1 MAAVTLGRYACRRLL
16 LGSVQV
22 LAVLVA
28 VFLLVEALPG
38 DAAVALAGDNPDPAR
53 VAAIRAAMGLDNP
66 AAQRFAT
73 WLGGLLSGDL
83 GSSLVSDRPVT
94 EFIAAGLPTT
104 LLLAGVTLLLLVPS
118 SVLLG
123 VFVARRAGGRVD
135 RVVTAATIGL
145 HAVPEF
151 ALAIV
156 LVALFGVELG
166 WLPPTALGADPLAD
180 PAVLVLPVLVLLA
193 RPLCAVTRLVR
204 AAMVDAL
211 ASDYVRH
218 ARRLGLTRARVDY
231 AHALPNA
238 LAPAVQQLART
249 TDWLLGGVIVVEAVF
264 VLPGLGT
271 SLVDAVAGRDM
282 PVVQGL
288 AVLFGVTTVLV
299 NLAADIIAFR
309 LAPRAGSAA

>member
-1 MAAVTLGRYACRRLL
+1 MTLGRYASRRVA
-16 LGSVQV
+16 LGLVQV
-22 LAVLVA
+22 LVVLVA

-53 VAAIRAAMGLDNP
+53 VAAIRASMGLDQS
-66 AAQRFAT
+66 AVERFVG
-73 WLGGLLSGDL
+73 WLGGLVTGDL
-83 GSSLVSDRPVT
+83 GTSLVSGRPVVD
-94 EFIAAGLPTT
+94 FIAGGLPTT

-123 VFVARRAGGRVD
+123 VFVARRAGRGVD

-156 LVALFGVELG
+156 LVALFGVTLG

-180 PAVLVLPVLVLLA
+180 PLVLVLPVIVLLA
-193 RPLCAVTRLVR
+193 RPLCAITRLVR
-204 AAMVDAL
+204 AAMIDAL

-218 ARRLGLTRARVDY
+218 ARRLGLSRSRVDY
-231 AHALPNA
+231 RHALPNA

-264 VLPGLGT
+264 VIPGLGT
-271 SLVDAVAGRDM
+271 ALVDAVAGRDM

-299 NLAADIIAFR
+299 NLAADLLAFR
-309 LAPRAGSAA
+309 LAPRAGTAA